1 MKKFKWLVTALLIA
15 FASSVFASSNS
26 NPGLYYGQV
35 PTAAQWN
42 SYFATKLDYI
52 PGNANTIPYWDGSG
66 NLLSAAVSG
75 DCTAVANLFT
85 CNTTSS
91 HNLYGGA
98 LGSFPYQ
105 SAANT
110 TLFLGGN
117 AGTQPS
123 FVTSTGTG
131 AAAQAPTLTS
141 STGSGTVVLSTSPTV
156 ATPTITGTANFS
168 GQINSTVITGTA
180 PFAVASTTPV
190 TNLSIGGNAA
200 TATTSTNL
208 ASGAVGSVPYQTGAG
223 ATTFLAGNTSTTPSF
238 LTSTGTGAAAQ
249 APTYTSST
257 GTGSVVLASYPTFSG
272 GIMIPGVVKYNH
284 VDTFVAGRNVN
295 IGTVSDTLAA
305 GVASTFE
312 SANTAASAFTVTI
325 AAPIE
330 DGERRRICF
339 KNATGTI
346 TWTVTA
352 PATATNGLPT
362 TMAAGQC
369 VEMVYN
375 STAGSPTNS
384 AATTWYVY

>member
-15 FASSVFASSNS
+15 FASSTFASSNS

-42 SYFATKLDYI
+42 SYFAAKLDYI
-52 PGNANTIPYWDGSG
+52 PGNANYIPYWDGSG

-141 STGSGTVVLSTSPTV
+141 STGSGVVVLATAPSLAGTV
-156 ATPTITGTANFS
+156 NFS
-168 GQINSTVITGTA
+168 GQINSTVATGTA
-180 PFAVASTTPV
+180 PFAIVSTTPV
-190 TNLSIGGNAA
+190 ANLSIGGNAT
-200 TATTSTNL
+200 TATTATNI
-208 ASGAVGSVPYQTGAG
+208 ASGAVGSVPYQTAAG
-223 ATTFLAGNTSTTPSF
+223 TTTFLTGNTSTTPAF

-249 APTYTSST
+249 IPTYTTST
-257 GTGSVVLASYPTFSG
+257 GTGSVVLYSYPTFNG

-284 VDTFVAGRNVN
+284 VDTFTAGRNIN
-295 IGTVSDTLAA
+295 TGTVSDTLAA

-312 SANTAASAFTVTI
+312 SANTAAGAFTITI

-339 KNATGTI
+339 KNATGVI

-352 PATATNGLPT
+352 PATATDGLPT
-362 TMAAGQC
+362 TVSAGGC
-369 VEMVYN
+369 VEMIYN
-375 STAGSPTNS
+375 SVAGTPPNS